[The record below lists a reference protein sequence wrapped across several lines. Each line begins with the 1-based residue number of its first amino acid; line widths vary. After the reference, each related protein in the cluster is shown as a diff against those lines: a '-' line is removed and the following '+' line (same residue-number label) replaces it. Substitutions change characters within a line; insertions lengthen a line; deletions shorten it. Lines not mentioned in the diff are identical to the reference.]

1 MDSLHTDIA
10 NDYYGTTAT
19 RNHQRTRA
27 WYDAC
32 AATISARFGDWLPS
46 GADQRC
52 LDLACGCGD
61 MLYTLESR
69 GVRDLTGVDLCKE
82 ELDEAR
88 EFVKAK
94 LVCADVLEYLRS
106 LPSSSVDFVSALNF
120 LEHVPKETCRAILAE
135 VSRILRPGG
144 TMVAMVP
151 NAISPFSGITR
162 HWDITHEWA
171 FVPNN
176 FRQLAALVG
185 LSPEVEVRECGP
197 YPHGLVSG
205 IRYLL
210 WQAIRLCIK
219 FRLMVELADTKGGV
233 YTMDMLVRLRAGA
246 RPKA

>member
-1 MDSLHTDIA
+1 MDPLNTEIA
-10 NDYYGTTAT
+10 KVYYQTTANRT
-19 RNHQRTRA
+19 HTRTRA
-27 WYDAC
+27 FYDAA
-32 AATISARFGDWLPS
+32 AATFSARLEGWLPC
-46 GADQRC
+46 GPEVRC

-69 GVRDLTGVDLCKE
+69 GVRDLTGVDLCQE
-82 ELDEAR
+82 ELDEAH

-94 LVCADVLEYLRS
+94 LVCADVLEYLGS
-106 LPSSSVDFVSALNF
+106 IPSSSIDFVTAMNF

-151 NAISPFSGITR
+151 NAISAFAAITR

-171 FVPNN
+171 FTPNN

-185 LSPEVEVRECGP
+185 LSPEIEVRECGP
-197 YPHGLVSG
+197 FPHGLVSG

-210 WQAIRLCIK
+210 WQAIRTSIK
-219 FRLMVELADTKGGV
+219 FRLLVELADTKGGV
-233 YTMDMLVRLRAGA
+233 YTMDMLVRLKAGT
-246 RPKA
+246 R